1 MRSGEN
7 NKKTRTKILM
17 NGSKISTTIG
27 LSAKSQGITIS
38 LQVPFQTFRTK
49 INLIFIYKNDF
60 LVVNTQV

>member
-1 MRSGEN
+1 
-7 NKKTRTKILM
+7 M
-17 NGSKISTTIG
+17 NDSKISTTIG